1 MAKNRKNLS
10 AGVRFGPVLKVVLLG
25 GLFCVTGVGYVWQK
39 SEITRLGQQVVER
52 EKRLDQLKQ
61 DNKRLADQISILHS
75 PPLLDQRAKELNL
88 GLAPAQPLQVVR
100 LAEPTGQ
107 WSHLPVSAARGGSRP

>member
-25 GLFCVTGVGYVWQK
+25 GLFCVAGVGYVWQK
-39 SEITRLGQQVVER
+39 SEIARLSQQIRER
-52 EKRLDQLKQ
+52 EKRLVQLKD

-75 PPLLDQRAKELNL
+75 PPRLDLRAKELNL
-88 GLAPAQPLQVVR
+88 GLSPALPLQVVR
-100 LAEPTGQ
+100 LVEPTGQ
-107 WSHLPVSAARGGSRP
+107 WSRLPALPRSGSRP